1 MYYRGVIMRTLTVT
15 INCDEEAK
23 KIADKLEKDLL
34 QLEWVSELT
43 KAKRADIYELAY
55 DAARQVISKEQVKFF
70 AGE

>member
-1 MYYRGVIMRTLTVT
+1 MRTLTVT
-15 INCDEEAK
+15 INRDEEAK

-34 QLEWVSELT
+34 QLEWVEELT
-43 KAKRADIYELAY
+43 KAKRNDIYELAY